1 MEGSQHGNEALS
13 LSVKSEISGG
23 GGGPYWIR
31 TSDFF
36 GVNEPINRSR
46 MRAYPVFNKPILA

>member
-13 LSVKSEISGG
+13 LSVKSEVTGG

-31 TSDFF
+31 TSDLF
-36 GVNEPINRSR
+36 GVNEALSH
-46 MRAYPVFNKPILA
+46 